1 MLYYSQSWEDT
12 YLLRSIVDTHE
23 VEHYHMVASG
33 GDHAFSLLR
42 HGVTHIHL
50 IDTED
55 AQIGHVQKKL
65 AALSAPNRDQLFGVN
80 SRRGLLHGGKLEGFL
95 QKFARVFP
103 ILLAPGARKQMVQAD
118 STAHRAEVYARRWDT
133 RRFQL
138 LTSRIFSLENVDT
151 KARPL
156 GLIQDKSKKPRQVN
170 YLDQFKEKI
179 LAHPLIGNPY
189 VDYIIHGYHKH
200 SRLDYLQGNWIQE
213 SDALLFHQMDMKS
226 YVKELPRARHMIH
239 ASDIMEGTDEE
250 YNDDFFAVVDKACT
264 PGSLFLYWEHRY
276 AIIVPHSFQN
286 QWTLVKVTENDRVPF
301 YNNFYLWKKQSK
313 D

>member
-1 MLYYSQSWEDT
+1 
-12 YLLRSIVDTHE
+12 
-23 VEHYHMVASG
+23 
-33 GDHAFSLLR
+33 
-42 HGVTHIHL
+42 
-50 IDTED
+50 
-55 AQIGHVQKKL
+55 
-65 AALSAPNRDQLFGVN
+65 
-80 SRRGLLHGGKLEGFL
+80 LEGFL

-133 RRFQL
+133 RRFQF

-179 LAHPLIGNPY
+179 LAHRLIENPY

-200 SRLDYLQGNWIQE
+200 SRLDYLQGNWIPE

-276 AIIVPHSFQN
+276 AITVPHSFQN

>member
-50 IDTED
+50 IDTEH

-65 AALSAPNRDQLFGVN
+65 AALSASNRDELFGVS

-95 QKFARVFP
+95 QKFSRVFP

-118 STAHRAEVYARRWDT
+118 STAQRGEVYARRWDT
-133 RRFQL
+133 RRFQF

-179 LAHPLIGNPY
+179 LAHRLIENPY

-200 SRLDYLQGNWIQE
+200 SRLDYLQGNWIPE

-276 AIIVPHSFQN
+276 AITVPHSFQN

>member
-1 MLYYSQSWEDT
+1 MLHYSQSWEDT
-12 YLLRSIVDTHE
+12 YLLRSIVDRHE

-50 IDTED
+50 IDTEH

-65 AALSAPNRDQLFGVN
+65 AALSAPNRDELFGIN

-95 QKFARVFP
+95 QKFAKVFP

-118 STAHRAEVYARRWDT
+118 STAHRAEVYAQKWDT
-133 RRFQL
+133 RRFKF

-179 LAHPLIGNPY
+179 LAHRLIENPY

-200 SRLDYLQGNWIQE
+200 SRLDYLQGNWIPE

-276 AIIVPHSFQN
+276 AITVPHSFQK

-313 D
+313 V

>member
-1 MLYYSQSWEDT
+1 
-12 YLLRSIVDTHE
+12 
-23 VEHYHMVASG
+23 MVASG

-50 IDTED
+50 IDTEH

-65 AALSAPNRDQLFGVN
+65 AALSAPNRDELFGIN

-95 QKFARVFP
+95 QKFSKVFP
-103 ILLAPGARKQMVQAD
+103 ILLAPGARKLMVQAD
-118 STAHRAEVYARRWDT
+118 STAHRGEVYAQKWDT
-133 RRFQL
+133 RRFKF

-179 LAHPLIGNPY
+179 LAHPLIENPY

-200 SRLDYLQGNWIQE
+200 SRLDYLQGNWIPE

-239 ASDIMEGTDEE
+239 ASDIMEGTDDE

-276 AIIVPHSFQN
+276 AITVPHSFQK

-313 D
+313 V

>member
-1 MLYYSQSWEDT
+1 
-12 YLLRSIVDTHE
+12 
-23 VEHYHMVASG
+23 MVASG

-118 STAHRAEVYARRWDT
+118 STAHRAEVYTRRWDT

-179 LAHPLIGNPY
+179 LAHPLIENPY

-200 SRLDYLQGNWIQE
+200 SRLDYLEGNWIPE
-213 SDALLFHQMDMKS
+213 SDALLFHHTDMKS

-250 YNDDFFAVVDKACT
+250 YNDDFFAVVDRACT

-276 AIIVPHSFQN
+276 AITVPHSFQI
-286 QWTLVKVTENDRVPF
+286 QWALVKVTENDRVPF

-313 D
+313 V

>member
-133 RRFQL
+133 RRFQF

-179 LAHPLIGNPY
+179 LAHRLIENPY

-200 SRLDYLQGNWIQE
+200 SRLDYLQGNWIPE
-213 SDALLFHQMDMKS
+213 SDALL
-226 YVKELPRARHMIH
+226 
-239 ASDIMEGTDEE
+239 
-250 YNDDFFAVVDKACT
+250 
-264 PGSLFLYWEHRY
+264 
-276 AIIVPHSFQN
+276 
-286 QWTLVKVTENDRVPF
+286 
-301 YNNFYLWKKQSK
+301 
-313 D
+313 

>member
-1 MLYYSQSWEDT
+1 
-12 YLLRSIVDTHE
+12 
-23 VEHYHMVASG
+23 MVASG

-50 IDTED
+50 IDTEH

-65 AALSAPNRDQLFGVN
+65 AALSASNRDELFGVS

-95 QKFARVFP
+95 QKFSRVFP

-118 STAHRAEVYARRWDT
+118 STAQRAEVYARRWDT
-133 RRFQL
+133 RRFQF

-179 LAHPLIGNPY
+179 LAHRLIENPY

-200 SRLDYLQGNWIQE
+200 SRLDYLQGNWIPE

-276 AIIVPHSFQN
+276 AITVPHSFQN

>member
-118 STAHRAEVYARRWDT
+118 STAHRAEVYTRRWDT

-179 LAHPLIGNPY
+179 LAHPLIENPY

-200 SRLDYLQGNWIQE
+200 SRLDYLEGNWIPE
-213 SDALLFHQMDMKS
+213 SDALLFHHTDMKS

-250 YNDDFFAVVDKACT
+250 YNDDFFAVVDRACT

-276 AIIVPHSFQN
+276 AITVPHSFQN

-313 D
+313 V

>member
-1 MLYYSQSWEDT
+1 
-12 YLLRSIVDTHE
+12 
-23 VEHYHMVASG
+23 MVASG

-133 RRFQL
+133 RRFKF

-200 SRLDYLQGNWIQE
+200 SRLDYLEGNWIPE
-213 SDALLFHQMDMKS
+213 SDALLFHHMDMKS

-250 YNDDFFAVVDKACT
+250 YNNDFFAVVDRACT

-313 D
+313 V

>member
-1 MLYYSQSWEDT
+1 
-12 YLLRSIVDTHE
+12 
-23 VEHYHMVASG
+23 MVASG

-118 STAHRAEVYARRWDT
+118 STAHRAEVYTRRWDT

-179 LAHPLIGNPY
+179 LAHPLIENPY

-200 SRLDYLQGNWIQE
+200 SRLDYLEGNWIPE
-213 SDALLFHQMDMKS
+213 SDALLFHHTDMKS

-250 YNDDFFAVVDKACT
+250 YNNDFFAVVDRACT

-313 D
+313 V

>member
-50 IDTED
+50 IDTEHT
-55 AQIGHVQKKL
+55 QIGHVQKKL
-65 AALSAPNRDQLFGVN
+65 AALSASNRDELFGVS

-95 QKFARVFP
+95 QKFSRVFP

-118 STAHRAEVYARRWDT
+118 STAHRAEVYAHKWDT
-133 RRFQL
+133 RRFQF

-179 LAHPLIGNPY
+179 LAHRLIENPY

-200 SRLDYLQGNWIQE
+200 SRLDYLQGNWIPE

-226 YVKELPRARHMIH
+226 YVRELPRARHMIH

-276 AIIVPHSFQN
+276 AITVPHSFQN

>member
-1 MLYYSQSWEDT
+1 
-12 YLLRSIVDTHE
+12 
-23 VEHYHMVASG
+23 MVASG
-33 GDHAFSLLR
+33 GDHAFSLLC

-50 IDTED
+50 IDTEH
-55 AQIGHVQKKL
+55 AQIGHIQKKL
-65 AALSAPNRDQLFGVN
+65 AALSASNRDELFGVS

-95 QKFARVFP
+95 QKFSRVFP

-118 STAHRAEVYARRWDT
+118 STAQRGEVYARRWDT
-133 RRFQL
+133 RRFQF

-179 LAHPLIGNPY
+179 LAHRLIENPY

-200 SRLDYLQGNWIQE
+200 SRLDYLQGNWIPE
-213 SDALLFHQMDMKS
+213 SDALLFHLMDMKS

-276 AIIVPHSFQN
+276 AITVPHSFQN

>member
-1 MLYYSQSWEDT
+1 
-12 YLLRSIVDTHE
+12 
-23 VEHYHMVASG
+23 MVASG

-50 IDTED
+50 IDTEH

-65 AALSAPNRDQLFGVN
+65 AALSASNRDELFGVS

-95 QKFARVFP
+95 QKFSRVFP

-118 STAHRAEVYARRWDT
+118 STAQRGEVYAQKWDT
-133 RRFQL
+133 RRFQF

-179 LAHPLIGNPY
+179 LAHRLIENPY

-200 SRLDYLQGNWIQE
+200 SRLDYLQGNWIPE

-276 AIIVPHSFQN
+276 AITVPHSFQN

>member
-12 YLLRSIVDTHE
+12 YLLRSIVDMHE

-50 IDTED
+50 IDTEH

-65 AALSAPNRDQLFGVN
+65 AALSASNRDELFGVS

-95 QKFARVFP
+95 QKFSRVFP

-118 STAHRAEVYARRWDT
+118 STAQRGEVYARRWDT
-133 RRFQL
+133 RRFQF

-179 LAHPLIGNPY
+179 LAHRLIENPY

-200 SRLDYLQGNWIQE
+200 SRLDYLQGNWIPE

-276 AIIVPHSFQN
+276 AITVPHSFQN

>member
-12 YLLRSIVDTHE
+12 NLLRSIVDTHE

-33 GDHAFSLLR
+33 GDHAFSLLH
-42 HGVTHIHL
+42 HGVTYIHL
-50 IDTED
+50 IDTEH

-118 STAHRAEVYARRWDT
+118 STAHRAEVYARGWDT
-133 RRFQL
+133 RRFQF

-151 KARPL
+151 KARPP

-179 LAHPLIGNPY
+179 LAHPLIENPY
-189 VDYIIHGYHKH
+189 VDYIIHGYHKN
-200 SRLDYLQGNWIQE
+200 SRLDYLQGNWIPE
-213 SDALLFHQMDMKS
+213 SDALLFHHMDMKS
-226 YVKELPRARHMIH
+226 YVKQLPRARHMIH

-250 YNDDFFAVVDKACT
+250 YNADFFALVDRACT

-276 AIIVPHSFQN
+276 AITVPHSFQN
-286 QWTLVKVTENDRVPF
+286 QWTLMKVTENDRVPF

-313 D
+313 V

>member
-1 MLYYSQSWEDT
+1 M
-12 YLLRSIVDTHE
+12 HE

-133 RRFQL
+133 RRFKF

-200 SRLDYLQGNWIQE
+200 SRLDYLEGNWIPE
-213 SDALLFHQMDMKS
+213 SDALLFHHMDMKS

-250 YNDDFFAVVDKACT
+250 YNDDFFAVVDRACT

-276 AIIVPHSFQN
+276 AITVPHSFQN

-313 D
+313 V

>member
-33 GDHAFSLLR
+33 GDHAFSLLC

-50 IDTED
+50 IDTEH

-65 AALSAPNRDQLFGVN
+65 AALSAPNRDELFGVS

-95 QKFARVFP
+95 QKFSRVFP

-118 STAHRAEVYARRWDT
+118 STAHRAEVYAQKWDT
-133 RRFQL
+133 RRFQF

-179 LAHPLIGNPY
+179 LAHRLIENPY

-200 SRLDYLQGNWIQE
+200 SRLDYLQGNWIPE
-213 SDALLFHQMDMKS
+213 SDALLFHLMDMKS

-250 YNDDFFAVVDKACT
+250 YNDDFFAVVDQACT

-276 AIIVPHSFQN
+276 AITVPHSFQN

>member
-1 MLYYSQSWEDT
+1 
-12 YLLRSIVDTHE
+12 
-23 VEHYHMVASG
+23 MVASG

-50 IDTED
+50 IDTEH

-65 AALSAPNRDQLFGVN
+65 AALSAPNRDELFGVS

-95 QKFARVFP
+95 QKFSRVFP

-118 STAHRAEVYARRWDT
+118 STGHRAEVYAQKWDT
-133 RRFQL
+133 RRFQF

-179 LAHPLIGNPY
+179 LAHRLIENPY

-200 SRLDYLQGNWIQE
+200 SRLDYLQGNWIPE
-213 SDALLFHQMDMKS
+213 SDALLFHLMDMKS

-250 YNDDFFAVVDKACT
+250 YNDDFFAVVDQACT

-276 AIIVPHSFQN
+276 AITVPHSFQN

>member
-1 MLYYSQSWEDT
+1 
-12 YLLRSIVDTHE
+12 
-23 VEHYHMVASG
+23 
-33 GDHAFSLLR
+33 
-42 HGVTHIHL
+42 
-50 IDTED
+50 
-55 AQIGHVQKKL
+55 
-65 AALSAPNRDQLFGVN
+65 
-80 SRRGLLHGGKLEGFL
+80 
-95 QKFARVFP
+95 
-103 ILLAPGARKQMVQAD
+103 MVQAD

-133 RRFQL
+133 RRFQF

-179 LAHPLIGNPY
+179 LAHPLIENPY

-200 SRLDYLQGNWIQE
+200 SRLDYLEGNWIPE
-213 SDALLFHQMDMKS
+213 SDALLFHHMDMKS

-250 YNDDFFAVVDKACT
+250 YNDDFFAVVDRACT

-276 AIIVPHSFQN
+276 AITVPHSFQN
-286 QWTLVKVTENDRVPF
+286 QWTLVKVRENDRVPF

-313 D
+313 V

>member
-1 MLYYSQSWEDT
+1 
-12 YLLRSIVDTHE
+12 
-23 VEHYHMVASG
+23 MVASG

-50 IDTED
+50 IDTEH

-65 AALSAPNRDQLFGVN
+65 AALSASNRDELFGVS

-95 QKFARVFP
+95 QKFSRVFP

-118 STAHRAEVYARRWDT
+118 STAQRGEVYARRWDT
-133 RRFQL
+133 RRFQF

-179 LAHPLIGNPY
+179 LAHRLIENPY

-200 SRLDYLQGNWIQE
+200 SRLDYLQGNWIPE

-276 AIIVPHSFQN
+276 AITVPHSFQN

>member
-12 YLLRSIVDTHE
+12 CLLRSIVDMHE

-33 GDHAFSLLR
+33 GDHALSLLR

-50 IDTED
+50 VDTERT
-55 AQIGHVQKKL
+55 QIEHVQKKL

-95 QKFARVFP
+95 QKFAMVFP
-103 ILLAPGARKQMVQAD
+103 ILLAPGARKQIVQAD
-118 STAHRAEVYARRWDT
+118 SKAHRAEVYARRWDT
-133 RRFQL
+133 RRFQF

-151 KARPL
+151 KARPI

-179 LAHPLIGNPY
+179 VAHPLIENPY
-189 VDYIIHGYHKH
+189 VDYIIHGYHKY
-200 SRLDYLQGNWIQE
+200 SRLDYLQGNWTPKT
-213 SDALLFHQMDMKS
+213 DALRFHHMGMKT
-226 YVKELPRARHMIH
+226 YVKDLPRARHMIH

-250 YNDDFFAVVDKACT
+250 YNDDFFAVVDQACA

-276 AIIVPHSFQN
+276 AITVPHSFQI
-286 QWTLVKVTENDRVPF
+286 QWALVKVTENDRVPF

-313 D
+313 V